1 MNIVL
6 IGFMGSGK
14 TTVGKK
20 LAAGM
25 GYTFLDTDQYIE
37 ERAGMKISEIFSRKG
52 EAAFRELESL
62 ALKEIAGMD
71 GCVVSTGGGLPMR
84 EENRKLLK
92 QIGMVIYLDA
102 VEETLWKRLADDRA
116 RPLLRGEDPRGKIHT
131 LLSER
136 APVYGHMADHVIP
149 VDGRQA
155 GDIAAE
161 IEIIVKSA

>member
-14 TTVGKK
+14 TTVGKE
-20 LAAGM
+20 LAVKM

-37 ERAGMKISEIFSRKG
+37 ERAGMEISDIFSQKG

-62 ALKEIAGMD
+62 VLKEIAGMD
-71 GCVVSTGGGLPMR
+71 HCVVSTGGGLPMR
-84 EENRKLLK
+84 EENRTLLK
-92 QIGMVIYLDA
+92 QIGMVIYLNAD
-102 VEETLWKRLADDRA
+102 EETLWSRLADDRS
-116 RPLLRGEDPRGKIHT
+116 RPLLRGENPREKIHT

-136 APVYGHMADHVIP
+136 APVYGRIADYAIA
-149 VDGRQA
+149 VDGSQA
-155 GDIAAE
+155 EDIAEE